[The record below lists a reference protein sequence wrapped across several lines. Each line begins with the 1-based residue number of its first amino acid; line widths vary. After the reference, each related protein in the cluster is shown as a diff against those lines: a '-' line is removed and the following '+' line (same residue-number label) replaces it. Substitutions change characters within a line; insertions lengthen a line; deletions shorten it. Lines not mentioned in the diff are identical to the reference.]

1 MVQSP
6 IIKKFLDFTRKI
18 LFKIFKSEKMRTIIT
33 KFTEYEV
40 FTYLVFGVLTTLV
53 DMVIYY
59 SLVYMGAD
67 EVITNVISS
76 TCAILFAY
84 VTNKRWVFESKAE
97 TKKDHLMEL
106 IKFFEARIF
115 TLLLSTLIIWVFQI
129 LHCNPYIAKIIAMVL
144 TVVLNYILS
153 KFFIFTSNKKGTE
166 NNAN

>member
-76 TCAILFAY
+76 TCAIFASY
-84 VTNKRWVFESKAE
+84 ASSRSPSFKVMFFTN
-97 TKKDHLMEL
+97 
-106 IKFFEARIF
+106 
-115 TLLLSTLIIWVFQI
+115 
-129 LHCNPYIAKIIAMVL
+129 
-144 TVVLNYILS
+144 
-153 KFFIFTSNKKGTE
+153 FTSSVLEPSRSSKSICAATLFS
-166 NNAN
+166 